1 MDEDA
6 CILLRETRRALG
18 QPLGFDL
25 ARVIRKDNLRYLQY
39 GTPDG
44 QWIVG
49 LFGTPGVERLA
60 LINSSLPSAR
70 TRAGVGVGTPV
81 PNLPIRL
88 RAQRPICIQRRPFIN
103 YSQHD
108 LQDVACATGIVT
120 ATTVFYGEASC
131 AVPVVRYQG
140 CEKLRVVVSSVAIE
154 SHELRSY
161 NLSSWYPVVVIP
173 EPPVYVP
180 G

>member
-6 CILLRETRRALG
+6 CILLRESRRALG
-18 QPLGFDL
+18 QPLVFDL

-70 TRAGVGVGTPV
+70 TRAGVGVGTPC
-81 PNLPIRL
+81 R
-88 RAQRPICIQRRPFIN
+88 ICP
-103 YSQHD
+103 S
-108 LQDVACATGIVT
+108 
-120 ATTVFYGEASC
+120 
-131 AVPVVRYQG
+131 G
-140 CEKLRVVVSSVAIE
+140 CVGSGRSVSSGV
-154 SHELRSY
+154 RS
-161 NLSSWYPVVVIP
+161 
-173 EPPVYVP
+173 
-180 G
+180 